1 MVEFA
6 ESVNGSVYRIV
17 AASLLATSWMVAVAY
32 PLIDLVY
39 RRGKF
44 DLADSELTSVYFFCF
59 SLSLLF
65 WAAQGL
71 YARAFYA
78 AGDTLTP
85 MIAGT
90 LITIASL
97 PIYSQL
103 YRTYSVLGLAIAS
116 NIGILAN
123 TLVAAWLLDRRKLV
137 PLSELNWMEL
147 GKSALTA
154 VAAGWISLTVSRLVP
169 TGEGRKGD
177 LLALAL
183 ASITWAAAV
192 AAGLFLLRST
202 LPNDLR
208 RKPRT
213 AYPAVAET
221 QAEQT
226 LDAGREP

>member
-1 MVEFA
+1 MRKRLPEV
-6 ESVNGSVYRIV
+6 
-17 AASLLATSWMVAVAY
+17 SWMVAVAY
-32 PLIDLVY
+32 PLVDLVY

-44 DLADSELTSVYFFCF
+44 DLADSQLTSLYFFCF

-97 PIYSQL
+97 PIYSL
-103 YRTYSVLGLAIAS
+103 LFRTYSVLGLAIAS
-116 NIGILAN
+116 NVGILAN
-123 TLVAAWLLDRRKLV
+123 TLIAAWLLDRRKLV
-137 PLSELNWMEL
+137 PLSQLNWKEI
-147 GKSALTA
+147 GKAALTA
-154 VAAGWISLTVSRLVP
+154 VVAGLLSLEVSHLIP
-169 TGEGRKGD
+169 TGDGRKGD
-177 LLALAL
+177 LLTLAL
-183 ASITWAAAV
+183 ASLTWAAAV

-208 RKPRT
+208 RKQRT
-213 AYPAVAET
+213 AYPAVAEA

-226 LDAGREP
+226 IDAGREP